1 MLPHHIKYEYQ
12 ISNMKQAIDLIT
24 AELRYCQLTMPK
36 CKKRKQKI
44 KIKQILQSHHANV
57 SQWK

>member
-24 AELRYCQLTMPK
+24 AELRYCQLTM
-36 CKKRKQKI
+36 
-44 KIKQILQSHHANV
+44 HANV
-57 SQWK
+57 EKKKTKNED